1 MKMDDVHQRLFP
13 DLNGLWASHGLE
25 VPGFGFGDRRSWF
38 YKRLRKI
45 SIRGGEAVEL
55 EVPRFIRDLTR

>member
-1 MKMDDVHQRLFP
+1 MKVGDVHQRLFP
-13 DLNGLWASHGLE
+13 DLFELWTSHGLE
-25 VPGFGFGDRRSWF
+25 VLPGFGDRRSWF